1 MITANQPDGKFIKA
15 GAIYQINP
23 RTFSPEGTIS
33 AITRELSFIKE
44 LGFGT
49 IYICPVYR
57 EDISESR
64 EWWSERQKK
73 SNTENPKNP
82 YRIADYFEIDEE
94 YGTME
99 DLKALAKECH
109 RLGMNLMLDLVYR
122 HLGPSADILKI
133 HPEFAKHTPEGE
145 IEYNE
150 YHFPQL
156 NFACEGLREYLYSN
170 AVFLATEVGV
180 DAFRCD
186 CTDTVPEDFWA
197 ELRKR
202 LKRID
207 DSIMLLNEGTL
218 CKWLLSGFDA
228 MYAFSWHEA
237 VHSVLLGKS
246 TAGVIRERW
255 ERMNESM
262 PEHGIAMHDI
272 DNHDT
277 VTDWSERTEVKAGH
291 EGMEMLLVLT
301 MLIDGL
307 PMIYCGNEL
316 ADTTRINM
324 FANRFYKG
332 EFSATDR
339 EALKNTPAAKR
350 RGEVLKALNAFR
362 SENDCIAFGSAE
374 WLPSD
379 ENTLAFKRIYKEQEI
394 TVIGCFESTEI
405 KDADFGEMIM
415 SNKAEKTENGLKLQK
430 YGYAV
435 FKKEVNL

>member
-1 MITANQPDGKFIKA
+1 MTANRPDGKFMKA

-23 RTFSPEGTIS
+23 RTFSEEGTLS
-33 AITRELSFIKE
+33 AVTRELGFIKE

-49 IYICPVYR
+49 VYLCPVYR
-57 EDISESR
+57 EDVSENR
-64 EWWSERQKK
+64 EWWSERQKVSK
-73 SNTENPKNP
+73 TDNPKNP

-94 YGTME
+94 YGTIE
-99 DLKALAKECH
+99 DLKELADECH

-122 HLGPSADILKI
+122 HLGPSADILKA
-133 HPEFAKHTPEGE
+133 HPEFAKHTPSGG

-156 NFACEGLREYLYSN
+156 NFESEGLREYLYSN
-170 AVFLATEVGV
+170 AVFLATEVGA

-197 ELRKR
+197 ELRRR

-207 DSIMLLNEGTL
+207 ESLMLLNEGTF

-237 VHSVLLGKS
+237 VHDVLLGRH
-246 TAGVIRERW
+246 TAGRIREKW
-255 ERMNESM
+255 EWMNGMM
-262 PEHGIAMHDI
+262 PAGGIAMHDI

-277 VTDWSERTEVKAGH
+277 VTDWRERTEVTAGH
-291 EGMEMLLVLT
+291 DGTEMLLVVT

-316 ADTTRINM
+316 ADTTKINM
-324 FANRFYKG
+324 FANRFHKG
-332 EFSATDR
+332 IFTATDR
-339 EALKNTPAAKR
+339 EALKETPAAKR
-350 RGEVLKALNAFR
+350 REEIIKALNGLR
-362 SENDCIAFGSAE
+362 SESDCLAYGGTE

-379 ENTLAFKRIYKEQEI
+379 ENTVAFKRTYETQQI
-394 TVIGCFESTEI
+394 TVIACFENTDFET
-405 KDADFGEMIM
+405 DGFGEMIM
-415 SNKAEKTENGLKLQK
+415 SNNAELTGSGLKLRK

-435 FKKEVNL
+435 FKKEVRS